1 MGAMVRPLSS
11 KVALLLIA
19 VSSAAAGAFAAGAA
33 FAPSRAPLHDPQAPA
48 RPIAPRGDLGAD
60 ERSMVELFRA
70 SSPSVAFITRLTVR
84 RSPWSLNATEIPEGT
99 GTGFVWS
106 DQGYVVTNYHVIQ
119 DASGA
124 VVTLEHEDYEAE
136 LVGAA
141 KDKDIAVLKIQAPPE
156 KLRPLPLGS
165 SNDLQVGQK
174 VFVIG
179 NPFGLD
185 KTLTTGVVS
194 AIGREIR
201 SVTGRLIQGVIQ
213 TDAAIN
219 PGNSGGPLLDSAG
232 RVIGVT
238 TAIVSPSGAYAGV
251 GFAVPADTVAHVVT
265 QIIRHGRV
273 IRPGFGVVLAEDG
286 FVRSRGLKGA
296 MIQEVGEGSAA
307 ERAGLRGFVRDSRGR
322 WTLGDVIVEIE
333 GRPVDST
340 DDFYKLLDDR
350 KPGDRLR
357 VTALRAG
364 KRVDATVTLQELPG

>member
-1 MGAMVRPLSS
+1 MVRPPTS
-11 KVALLLIA
+11 KAALILAA
-19 VSSAAAGAFAAGAA
+19 VCSVAAGAFAAGAVLT
-33 FAPSRAPLHDPQAPA
+33 PSLCAPLLNPQAPA
-48 RPIAPRGDLGAD
+48 RAITPRGDLGAD

-70 SSPSVAFITRLTVR
+70 SSPSVAFITRLAVR

-124 VVTLEHEDYEAE
+124 VVTLEQENYEAE
-136 LVGAA
+136 LVGVA

-156 KLRPLPLGS
+156 KLKPLPLGS
-165 SNDLQVGQK
+165 SSDLQVGQK

-201 SVTGRLIQGVIQ
+201 AVTGRLIQGVIQ

-251 GFAVPADTVAHVVT
+251 GFAVPADTVANVVT

-307 ERAGLRGFVRDSRGR
+307 ERAGLRGFMRDSRGR

-357 VTALRAG
+357 VTALRGG